1 MLDVVTSCYDNI
13 NDAKYTALLFLDL
26 KKAFDTVKHEIL
38 IHNLEHYGIRGVVL
52 DLFSTF
58 PTNTFQYVSLHQSQS
73 SKKLITYRVPQGS
86 VLGPLL
92 FTIYI
97 NDISSITSTLRR
109 LFADDTRLIFKDSKF
124 ENLNHKSETEVTNV
138 L

>member
-1 MLDVVTSCYDNI
+1 MCKCRRARIKGPAGRTWPAGRSLPMS
-13 NDAKYTALLFLDL
+13 A
-26 KKAFDTVKHEIL
+26 VKHEIL

-52 DLFSTF
+52 DLFSSF
-58 PTNTFQYVSLHQSQS
+58 LTNRFQYVSLHHSQS

-109 LFADDTRLIFKDSKF
+109 LFADDTRLILKDRKF